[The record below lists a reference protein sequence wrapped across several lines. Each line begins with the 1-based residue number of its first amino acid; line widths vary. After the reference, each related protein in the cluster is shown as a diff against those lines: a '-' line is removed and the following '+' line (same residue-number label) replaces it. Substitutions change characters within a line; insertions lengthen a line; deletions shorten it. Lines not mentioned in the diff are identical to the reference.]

1 MLSISQEV
9 VVTAHTLICRQP
21 STGKTE
27 VFTYSPESGTVVSSL
42 RGLINWAGQARWQLD
57 CRLSGH
63 RSALAYSAGV
73 QAESFTRVKLF
84 SQLPAAQIFSKTNPL
99 KGKSSR
105 LAKLRIRLGL
115 ACNYRCA
122 YCLQSADRTEDVN
135 VASEDEVN
143 AFFAMVDKAGFDL
156 EPHGLID
163 IWGGEPLVYYKA
175 LRFLIPK
182 LRDRWGYERRISM
195 FTNGTLL
202 TDAIA
207 DFLIRYR
214 VKIHISHDGPGFA
227 LRHPSDPLQDPL
239 IRRRWLRIFEKT
251 AEADIPLTFFAVI
264 NPLNCDLFALRDYF
278 RVNFH
283 PEVRF
288 DFGGAVS
295 EYGDLP
301 ASCLIGPEAAET
313 LRRSVLRAVTEEPG
327 KWTGLE
333 RRVFNLMGRLI
344 HKTPLETIRYH
355 CNAVDEA
362 VLCVDLKGRVLSC
375 QNRPSSG
382 YTIGSLSDY
391 GHIENHLF
399 THWSLRP
406 HCRDCLVLGAC
417 KGGCPDLSDAE
428 LTHCCP
434 NDWAFH
440 FAVFTAA
447 WYLLTGTVIESVEPL
462 PPFLRTVNAESYT
475 NNKPCVR
482 SAVVAVRKGG
492 NRVF

>member
-1 MLSISQEV
+1 M
-9 VVTAHTLICRQP
+9 
-21 STGKTE
+21 
-27 VFTYSPESGTVVSSL
+27 
-42 RGLINWAGQARWQLD
+42 
-57 CRLSGH
+57 
-63 RSALAYSAGV
+63 
-73 QAESFTRVKLF
+73 
-84 SQLPAAQIFSKTNPL
+84 
-99 KGKSSR
+99 
-105 LAKLRIRLGL
+105 
-115 ACNYRCA
+115 
-122 YCLQSADRTEDVN
+122 
-135 VASEDEVN
+135 
-143 AFFAMVDKAGFDL
+143 
-156 EPHGLID
+156 
-163 IWGGEPLVYYKA
+163 
-175 LRFLIPK
+175 
-182 LRDRWGYERRISM
+182 
-195 FTNGTLL
+195 
-202 TDAIA
+202 
-207 DFLIRYR
+207 
-214 VKIHISHDGPGFA
+214 
-227 LRHPSDPLQDPL
+227 
-239 IRRRWLRIFEKT
+239 
-251 AEADIPLTFFAVI
+251 I

-313 LRRSVLRAVTEEPG
+313 LRQTVLRAVTEEPG

-462 PPFLRTVNAESYT
+462 PPFLRTVNAESST
-475 NNKPCVR
+475 NNKPSVR
-482 SAVVAVRKGG
+482 SAVVTVRKGG